1 MAFVILK
8 IVIGVIKMKKNV
20 IKPSILPGFMEL
32 LPKEQRVFNDIVSKI
47 TKVYEE
53 NGCLS
58 IDTPIIE
65 KSEVLLAKTGGET
78 EKQVYSFQKGKNNLA
93 LRFDLTVPFARYVAQ
108 YYNDITFPFKR
119 YQIGK
124 VYRGERN
131 QRGRYREFYQCDVD
145 IIGKNKLSI
154 NNDALV
160 ISLAS
165 KAFKSIGLKD
175 YKFQISNRKILKG
188 ILNELKVEEV
198 NEVMILIDKY
208 DKIGQ
213 ELFLSELEKI
223 IGFEKSKYINK
234 ILNINGTNKQVI
246 AELIKLN
253 LKEKNFVEGIE
264 ELNKVSSILLMLG
277 VKEEEFEINFK
288 IIRGLDYYTGTVFE
302 TILLGNESYGSICS
316 GGRYDNLAENYITNI
331 LPGVGISIGLTRL
344 FFILKEIGFIDN
356 YKINNSL
363 EYLIIPIGNT
373 IEYSCEVMRILEN
386 NGLSTTIYLE
396 EDSLKK
402 KLNYANKI
410 EVENVILIGEEEVRS
425 NKVKIKNMI
434 SGIEITI
441 DNIELLYKR
450 I

>member
-1 MAFVILK
+1 
-8 IVIGVIKMKKNV
+8 MKKNV

-53 NGCLS
+53 NGCFA

-65 KSEVLLAKTGGET
+65 KAEVLLAKTGGET

-108 YYNDITFPFKR
+108 YYNDMTFPFKR

-165 KAFKSIGLKD
+165 KAFKSIGLRD
-175 YKFQISNRKILKG
+175 YRFQISNRKILKG
-188 ILNELKVEEV
+188 ILNELKVDKA

-208 DKIGQ
+208 EKIGR

-234 ILNINGTNKQVI
+234 ILDINGTNKQI
-246 AELIKLN
+246 IDELIKLN
-253 LKEKNFVEGIE
+253 LKDKNFIEGIE
-264 ELNKVSSILLMLG
+264 ELNKVTSTLLMLG

-316 GGRYDNLAENYITNI
+316 GGRYDNLAENYTTNI

-344 FFILKEIGFIDN
+344 FFVLKEIGFIEK

-363 EYLIIPIGNT
+363 DYLIIPIGNT
-373 IEYSCEVMRILEN
+373 MEYSCEVMRILDN
-386 NGLSTTIYLE
+386 NGLSATIYLE

-434 SGIEITI
+434 SGSEITI
-441 DNIELLYKR
+441 DNIELLYKK
-450 I
+450 INVYL